1 MSAPLTQSRYR
12 VDGMDC
18 ASCATKIA
26 TAAKRLPG
34 IASASVSVAT
44 GTMTIS
50 HGGESDLALLRAGSR
65 GYKLAR
71 LAAAGAAAA
80 PAASDFSE
88 RCDHEHGH
96 HHRHDHAADCCSHDH
111 GHGSHDL
118 AHGGHEP
125 AHGLRAHPHPP
136 AAASDAGGLVGEA
149 AVGRSAAAP
158 AWWRSRKAL
167 PMLASAAALAAAF
180 VIGKL
185 VPAAESAA
193 FAVAMLIGLLPIARR
208 AVMAGLADTPFSIES
223 LMTVAAFGALA
234 IGAAEEGAT
243 VVFLF
248 LVGELLEGFAAAK
261 AQRLR
266 DLAELTPRTALRET
280 ESGASEVP
288 TEALPIGAVIL
299 VRPGERIAADGVVIE
314 GESAVDE
321 APVTGESRSV
331 PKKLSAA
338 VVAGT
343 VNGEGV
349 LRIRVTAVAAD
360 NTMARIVRLVEE
372 AQQSKAPTERFI
384 DRFSTYYTPAIV
396 VLAALVALIGPV
408 GFGEPWTP
416 WIYKGLAILLIGCP
430 CALVISTPAAIAASL
445 SAGARRG
452 LLLKGGAVL
461 EKLGS
466 VTLACFD
473 KTGTLTQGKPVVTD
487 VIGIGRS
494 QSDVLRLAAALET
507 GSSHPLA
514 GAILAKAAD
523 DAIVAPAV
531 TAARA
536 LAGKGMTGRVAGEE
550 LFLGSAQAADGLAGL
565 AAGHKAHITALSQEG
580 KSVSVLLVDG
590 TVAGLIAMR
599 DEPRPD
605 AKSGL

>member
-243 VVFLF
+243 VVFL
-248 LVGELLEGFAAAK
+248 LPLPSRRAAR
-261 AQRLR
+261 RLR
-266 DLAELTPRTALRET
+266 GRQGATASRPC
-280 ESGASEVP
+280 GAHP
-288 TEALPIGAVIL
+288 
-299 VRPGERIAADGVVIE
+299 ADG
-314 GESAVDE
+314 
-321 APVTGESRSV
+321 
-331 PKKLSAA
+331 AA
-338 VVAGT
+338 RDGKRRKR
-343 VNGEGV
+343 G
-349 LRIRVTAVAAD
+349 AD
-360 NTMARIVRLVEE
+360 R
-372 AQQSKAPTERFI
+372 
-384 DRFSTYYTPAIV
+384 
-396 VLAALVALIGPV
+396 
-408 GFGEPWTP
+408 
-416 WIYKGLAILLIGCP
+416 GLADWRRDP
-430 CALVISTPAAIAASL
+430 
-445 SAGARRG
+445 GAPGRAHRRG
-452 LLLKGGAVL
+452 WRRHRG
-461 EKLGS
+461 
-466 VTLACFD
+466 
-473 KTGTLTQGKPVVTD
+473 
-487 VIGIGRS
+487 
-494 QSDVLRLAAALET
+494 
-507 GSSHPLA
+507 
-514 GAILAKAAD
+514 
-523 DAIVAPAV
+523 
-531 TAARA
+531 
-536 LAGKGMTGRVAGEE
+536 
-550 LFLGSAQAADGLAGL
+550 
-565 AAGHKAHITALSQEG
+565 
-580 KSVSVLLVDG
+580 
-590 TVAGLIAMR
+590 
-599 DEPRPD
+599 
-605 AKSGL
+605 